1 MSGESSTS
9 PPDTAAAGH
18 DRRGLIVLVWLW
30 VGVPLAYGLYE
41 LVRKVTQLF
50 TG

>member
-1 MSGESSTS
+1 MNAKYR
-9 PPDTAAAGH
+9 PLMAGA
-18 DRRGLIVLVWLW
+18 WLW
-30 VGVPLAYGLYE
+30 VGLPFAYGLFE